1 MRKMGLIF
9 CLVLLSFSGNN
20 LSFAADTPQTMNC
33 SVFGTFTVV
42 NNTITKNSNCAGE
55 VVIPDLVTEIAA
67 NAFYENKNITSIV
80 FGKSQIKLQ
89 EYAFYKA
96 EGIKN
101 LTIPDSVTK
110 IGWGALTGLSS
121 LENLTLNARYAEIAD
136 NNFNDLAK
144 LKSLELA
151 EGTLV
156 IPGGSFYGAKSLE
169 SLIIPKSVRK
179 ILPNAFR
186 GLASLKKLELNNG
199 LVEIGFGAFEGP
211 NSISQIKI
219 PQSVEIIGDAAFR
232 RSYSAESFVVEA
244 GNRNYSSDS
253 QGGFYDFTKSNLIHA
268 PLGRTSFVI
277 PPSVRFISK
286 DAFGELGWNGTL
298 DYAAK
303 SLATLTIP
311 PTVAV
316 FDEELNKMIKIAVSK
331 RTEVTEQFNGVVVT
345 LNRYKVDIS
354 KLFNEYTIYFQQN
367 QKLKTSLQR
376 AIDYKIPELASQSEI
391 DSIRELIGGSSAA
404 AALASDFLIAQAGIT
419 KYLALENIKSKAVKT
434 TISCIKGKVTKK
446 VTSVS
451 PKCPAGYKKK

>member
-1 MRKMGLIF
+1 MRKLGLAF
-9 CLVLLSFSGNN
+9 CLFLLSISSNN
-20 LSFAADTPQTMNC
+20 NSFAADASQIVNC

-55 VVIPDLVTEIAA
+55 VVIPDLVTEIAS

-96 EGIKN
+96 EGVKN
-101 LTIPDSVTK
+101 LTIPESVTK

-121 LENLTLNARYAEIAD
+121 LENLTLSARYAEIAD

-144 LKSLELA
+144 LKSLQLS
-151 EGTLV
+151 EGILV
-156 IPGGSFYGAKSLE
+156 IPGGSFNGAKSLE
-169 SLIIPKSVRK
+169 SLTFPKTVRK
-179 ILPNAFR
+179 ILPGSFR
-186 GLASLKKLELNNG
+186 FLASLKKLELNNG
-199 LVEIGFGAFEGP
+199 LLEIGFGAFEGP

-219 PQSVEIIGDAAFR
+219 PQSVEVIGDTAFR
-232 RSYSAESFVVEA
+232 RSYIAESFVVEE
-244 GNRNYSSDS
+244 GNENYSSDS
-253 QGGFYDFTKSNLIHA
+253 QGGFYDFAKSNLIYA

-286 DAFGELGWNGTL
+286 DAFGELSWNGTL

-316 FDEELNKMIKIAVSK
+316 FDEELNKLIKMAVSK
-331 RTEVTEQFNGVVVT
+331 RTEVTEQFNGLVVT

-354 KLFNEYTIYFQQN
+354 KLFNEYPVYFQQN

-391 DSIRELIGGSSAA
+391 DSIRELLGGKSAG
-404 AALASDFLIAQAGIT
+404 ALASDFLIAQAGIT
-419 KYLALENIKSKAVKT
+419 KYVALENIKSKTVKT

-446 VTSVS
+446 VTAVS
-451 PKCPAGYKKK
+451 PKCPSGYKKK